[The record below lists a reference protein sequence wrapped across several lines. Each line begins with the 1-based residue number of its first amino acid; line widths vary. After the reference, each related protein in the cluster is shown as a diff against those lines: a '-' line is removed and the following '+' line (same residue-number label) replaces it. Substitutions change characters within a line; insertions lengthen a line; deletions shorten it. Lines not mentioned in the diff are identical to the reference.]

1 MFNVYNISI
10 NFPFVV
16 LLIFFVS
23 IEPELLLST
32 QENCQ
37 SVFLATH
44 KTHAMYYT
52 GLQIRTMNKKI
63 IRQWKIRDFFSKKKL
78 PQ

>member
-1 MFNVYNISI
+1 MFNVYNMSI

-32 QENCQ
+32 QENRQ

-52 GLQIRTMNKKI
+52 GL
-63 IRQWKIRDFFSKKKL
+63 
-78 PQ
+78 